1 MVHSSGRHAR
11 FSLSLALVAML
22 LSAGNEQAFAQSAVG
37 FQGGG
42 SIDPEQG
49 FVGVFWESPDIAGRF
64 RLRPGIDGGFGSNL
78 RIAAINIDVLYVYPL
93 GQTGWRLVQG
103 GGPVITITRF
113 ELSPD
118 HTLTDTSGG
127 ASYVFGFAHD
137 SGFFTEFRA
146 AGGGNVPSL
155 KFAAGWK
162 LKIE

>member
-1 MVHSSGRHAR
+1 MVHTSGRPPRVVAG
-11 FSLSLALVAML
+11 LWLVAIL
-22 LSAGNEQAFAQSAVG
+22 WSIGVLRADAQSAVG

-49 FVGVFWESPDIAGRF
+49 FVGVFWESPEIYGRF
-64 RLRPGIDGGFGSNL
+64 RIRPGIDGGFGSDL
-78 RIAAINIDVLYVYPL
+78 RVAAFNIDFLYVFTL
-93 GQTGWRLVQG
+93 GQSGWRLVQG

-113 ELSPD
+113 EPFPNQ
-118 HTLTDTSGG
+118 TFTDTSGG
-127 ASYVFGFAHD
+127 VSYVFGFAHD
-137 SGFFTEFRA
+137 AGFFTEFRA